1 MDKFDRHQVNQKFLK
16 YRPGVRVGEG
26 VREWWCYAIVAVREE
41 VVRRKLEMWS
51 WKHMKQHRSELT

>member
-1 MDKFDRHQVNQKFLK
+1 MSINQKFLK

-51 WKHMKQHRSELT
+51 WRHIKQHRSEFK